1 MLQLQY
7 SKSNILLNY
16 LIKNTNKNKYKYKI
30 KKLFNL
36 NFK

>member
-7 SKSNILLNY
+7 SKSNIWLNY